1 MARFIH
7 TDFESRIAS
16 HATTAP
22 SVTLRAGALLA
33 LAAPAVLAACWFGPH
48 SASESADV
56 RQLFVQPF
64 NAAWGSSL
72 LIAVATFVVRA
83 VQRHRS
89 NARRMLGAYQVGEKI
104 GEGGMGVVYKASHT
118 LLQRSAA
125 IKVLPAER
133 AGERDRRRFERE
145 VQLTSRLTHPNTISI
160 YDYGRT
166 PEGSFYYA
174 MEYVDGCDLQTL
186 VEKYGPQ
193 DPARV
198 AHILAQLVSALGEA
212 HRVGLIHRDIK
223 PANVMLCERGGN
235 ADVVKVLDF
244 GLIKDIT
251 TARGSDTEADG
262 ERLVGTPLYMSP
274 EQLTDPN
281 RVDARSDLYA
291 VGALGYFL
299 LTGVP
304 PFSGRTV
311 LEVCS
316 HHLRTT
322 PVAPSVRLGVAIPR
336 ELEALIM
343 ACLAKAPEDRP
354 QSAAVLEAALV
365 RFAAG
370 WTQTCAQHWWF
381 EREACQAAV
390 ARLDSLARYIES
402 ERPLAA

>member
-1 MARFIH
+1 MARILH
-7 TDFESRIAS
+7 TDLESRLAAQ
-16 HATTAP
+16 ATAAP
-22 SVTLRAGALLA
+22 SLTLRAGALLA
-33 LAAPAVLAACWFGPH
+33 LAAPAVLAACWFGPR
-48 SASESADV
+48 SLSESADV
-56 RQLFVQPF
+56 AQLFVHPF
-64 NAAWGSSL
+64 AAAWGSSL
-72 LIAVATFVVRA
+72 VIALATIAVRA

-89 NARRMLGAYQVGEKI
+89 NARRMLGAYQLGEKI
-104 GEGGMGVVYKASHT
+104 GEGGMGVVYKASHS
-118 LLQRSAA
+118 LMQRSAA

-186 VEKYGPQ
+186 VDQHGPQ

-251 TARGSDTEADG
+251 TARGSDTEADC
-262 ERLVGTPLYMSP
+262 ERLIGTPLYMSP
-274 EQLTDPN
+274 EQLTEPN

-299 LTGVP
+299 LTGEP

-316 HHLRTT
+316 HHLRTM
-322 PVAPSVRLGVAIPR
+322 PVPPSVRLGAAIPR

-343 ACLAKAPEDRP
+343 ACLAKQPEDRP
-354 QSAAVLEAALV
+354 QSAAALEAALH
-365 RFAAG
+365 RFAPN
-370 WTQTCAQHWWF
+370 WTQARARRWWF
-381 EREACQAAV
+381 ERDACVAAV
-390 ARLDSLARYIES
+390 ARLNNLAHFIES
-402 ERPLAA
+402 NEVLAA

>member
-1 MARFIH
+1 MARFTH
-7 TDFESRIAS
+7 TDFESRLAS
-16 HATTAP
+16 QATAP
-22 SVTLRAGALLA
+22 SLTLRAGALLA

-48 SASESADV
+48 AGSESAIA
-56 RQLFVQPF
+56 QLFVQPF
-64 NAAWGSSL
+64 NLAWIGSL
-72 LIAVATFVVRA
+72 LIALATLVTRSL
-83 VQRHRS
+83 QRHRA
-89 NARRMLGAYQVGEKI
+89 NARRMVGAYQVGEKI

-118 LLQRSAA
+118 LLRRSAA

-186 VEKYGPQ
+186 VEKHGPQ
-193 DPARV
+193 EPERV

-274 EQLTDPN
+274 EQLTEPN

-316 HHLRTT
+316 HHLRTL
-322 PVAPSVRLGVAIPR
+322 PIAPSARLGAAIPR

-343 ACLAKAPEDRP
+343 GCLAKAPEDRP

-365 RFAAG
+365 RFAAN
-370 WTQTCAQHWWF
+370 WTQTRARRWWF
-381 EREACQAAV
+381 ERDAWEAAV
-390 ARLDSLARYIES
+390 TRLDNLARFIES
-402 ERPLAA
+402 EEVLAA

>member
-1 MARFIH
+1 M
-7 TDFESRIAS
+7 
-16 HATTAP
+16 
-22 SVTLRAGALLA
+22 
-33 LAAPAVLAACWFGPH
+33 
-48 SASESADV
+48 
-56 RQLFVQPF
+56 QLFVQPF
-64 NAAWGSSL
+64 DLVWGSAL
-72 LIAVATFVVRA
+72 VIALATIVRRA
-83 VQRHRS
+83 VQRQRA
-89 NARRMLGAYQVGEKI
+89 NARHMLGAYRVGEKI

-186 VEKYGPQ
+186 VEQHGPQ

-274 EQLTDPN
+274 EQLTEPN

-299 LTGVP
+299 LAGVP

-316 HHLRTT
+316 HHLRTQ
-322 PVAPSVRLGVAIPR
+322 PVAPSARLGAAIPR

-354 QSAAVLEAALV
+354 ESAAALEGSLR
-365 RFAAG
+365 RFSAN
-370 WTQTCAQHWWF
+370 WTQTRARRWWF
-381 EREACQAAV
+381 EQDVRAAAV
-390 ARLDSLARYIES
+390 TRLDNLARFIES
-402 ERPLAA
+402 EEVLAA